1 MLVLSLCLSP
11 LLSLVTGGDLD
22 PEEVP
27 PLIWGSILVFLKS
40 VGCHG
45 AGAGRTAVPVNL
57 PVRALK
63 HLLCRSWGAAARLT
77 RERETL
83 ESALK
88 PTHRNCRFENWLQ
101 R

>member
-40 VGCHG
+40 VGCDG
-45 AGAGRTAVPVNL
+45 AGTGSRENSSACEPPCEGSQTPPVPQL
-57 PVRALK
+57 
-63 HLLCRSWGAAARLT
+63 GT

-83 ESALK
+83 ESTLK
-88 PTHRNCRFENWLQ
+88 PTHINCRFEKWLQ